1 MMKADKKLMLK
12 CRECGEEYPPTVNYV
27 CRECFGP
34 LDVTYD
40 YDSLRLRKDFFSNR
54 PKNLWRYLE
63 LLPICDPSKIVDLG
77 AGLTPLH
84 KSDRLAKLLG
94 LRDLFLKNDTVNPTF
109 SFKDRPASVGVSKA
123 IEFGIKTVGCASTG
137 NLAAA
142 VAAHA
147 ARAGLPSYVFIPADT
162 EPNKVIQAQLYG
174 ANLVAVDGTYD
185 EINRLC
191 TQIAEIY
198 GWGFVNINLRPY
210 YVEGSKTLAYEVCE
224 QLGWEPPDHVIVP
237 TASGAMLCAISKG
250 FKELRRVGLIEER
263 GIRIS
268 AAQPEGCA
276 PIVSAFRSNSSE
288 IVPVERPQTIAKS
301 LAIGDPGDGFYAL
314 KEVRESKG
322 VAESATDE
330 EIVNGI
336 KLLAETEGIFTEPAG
351 GVAVAVLKKLVD
363 QGRIDANERVVCYI
377 TGNGLKTSE
386 AVSTFAPRL
395 IRIKPELSS
404 FLSRVGGM
412 AA

>member
-1 MMKADKKLMLK
+1 MTEPKKMVLR
-12 CRECGEEYPPTVNYV
+12 CRECGQEYPPTVAYV
-27 CRECFGP
+27 CKECFGP
-34 LDVTYD
+34 LDVIYD
-40 YDSLRLRKDFFSNR
+40 YDSLKLKRETFLNR
-54 PKNLWRYLE
+54 PKNLWRYFE
-63 LLPICDPSKIVDLG
+63 LLPIHNPSNIVDLC
-77 AGLTPLH
+77 AGFTPLH
-84 KSDRLAKLLG
+84 RSNRLAKLLG
-94 LRDLFLKNDTVNPTF
+94 LKNLFFKNDAVNPTF
-109 SFKDRPASVGVSKA
+109 SFKDRPASVGISKC

-147 ARAGLPSYVFIPADT
+147 AKAGLPSYVFIPADT

-198 GWGFVNINLRPY
+198 NWGFVNINIRPY
-210 YVEGSKTLAYEVCE
+210 YVEGSKTLAFEVCE
-224 QLGWEPPDHVIVP
+224 QLDWEPPDHVIVP

-250 FKELRRVGLIEER
+250 FEEFKRIGLIEEKE
-263 GIRIS
+263 IKIS
-268 AAQPEGCA
+268 AAQPEGCS
-276 PIVSAFRSNSSE
+276 PIVSAFRAGSSE
-288 IVPVERPQTIAKS
+288 IIPVEHPQTVAKS

-314 KEVRESKG
+314 KKIRESRG

-330 EIVNGI
+330 EIIDGI

-363 QGRIDANERVVCYI
+363 QGKIDADEKVVCYI
-377 TGNGLKTSE
+377 TGNGFKTLE
-386 AVSTFAPRL
+386 AVSNLVPKFS
-395 IRIKPELSS
+395 RIKPQLDS
-404 FLSRVGGM
+404 FLSIMEG
-412 AA
+412 ANA